1 VGVKATPNKHGEVAA
16 SSFKR
21 MAKAHRALGD
31 IHKTEGFNRKLSF
44 AQQMIERAIA
54 QKHFD
59 DAEILDAEAKFV
71 ARNID
76 ATTGRT

>member
-1 VGVKATPNKHGEVAA
+1 MKAKSNKHGEVAA
-16 SSFKR
+16 ASFKR
-21 MAKAHRALGD
+21 MAKAHRVLGD

-59 DAEILDAEAKFV
+59 DADILDAEATFV
-71 ARNID
+71 RAKP
-76 ATTGRT
+76 